1 MKGGSLFLFFFP
13 SSSIGAFV
21 RKRKEKKKKKR
32 SMRKLN
38 GVGVTIQWIIMMGR
52 GDLAGFW

>member
-1 MKGGSLFLFFFP
+1 MVVFFSFFLSLFSFDRGICP
-13 SSSIGAFV
+13 ETQ
-21 RKRKEKKKKKR
+21 RKKEKKR